1 MESKIIK
8 KLSINFDKEILVDQ
22 VLIDKEIVNMHQKRL
37 TELYKDLPEQE

>member
-22 VLIDKEIVNMHQKRL
+22 VLIDKEIVNILRPPRRPPPRPTKII
-37 TELYKDLPEQE
+37 T